1 MRARFVLS
9 EIGIGLWRNVT
20 MTVSAV
26 LTVAVSLAV
35 LGVGILFNSQI
46 DQTRAFWYDQIE
58 LSVFLCAGPGDP
70 ADPAD
75 PCDGAV
81 TSSER
86 DAVRSTLETLPEV
99 QGIVYESQQEAF
111 VRFQEQFQDSPDLV
125 RNVTADVLP
134 ESFRVQLED
143 PEDFSLVTTQ
153 VEDLAGVESVL
164 DVDRLLGNF
173 FTTVGLA
180 RLVTF
185 IVSGTLV
192 LVAVLLIYNT
202 VRVAAYSRRRE
213 TGIMRLVGASN
224 FSIRLPFVLE
234 GAIAGLAGAALAC
247 GLLAAFYYWVFD
259 RLLRPSLSNLT
270 TFVGWETV
278 AWTSLALLLFGAV
291 LSAAASFVTLQRHL
305 KV

>member
-1 MRARFVLS
+1 MRAQFVLS
-9 EIGIGLWRNVT
+9 EIGIGLWRNIT

-46 DQTRAFWYDQIE
+46 DQTREFWYDQIE
-58 LSVFLCAGPGDP
+58 MSVFLQPDI
-70 ADPAD
+70 
-75 PCDGAV
+75 
-81 TSSER
+81 SSVQR
-86 DAVRSTLETLPEV
+86 DTVRATLEGLPQVEA
-99 QGIVYESQQEAF
+99 IIYESQEEAF
-111 VRFQEQFQDSPDLV
+111 ARFQEQFQDSPDLV
-125 RNVTADVLP
+125 RNVTPEVLP
-134 ESFRVQLED
+134 ESFRVQLQD
-143 PEDFSLVTTQ
+143 PEDFPVVTERVATLPG
-153 VEDLAGVESVL
+153 VEDVL

-185 IVSGTLV
+185 VVSGTLV

-202 VRVAAYSRRRE
+202 VRVAAFSRRRE

-224 FSIRLPFVLE
+224 FYIRLPFVLE
-234 GAIAGLAGAALAC
+234 GAIAGFIGAAIAC
-247 GLLAAFYYWVFD
+247 GLLSIFYYWVFE

-270 TFVGWETV
+270 TFVGWDAV
-278 AWTSLALLLFGAV
+278 LWTSGGLLVFGVV
-291 LSAAASFVTLQRHL
+291 LSALASLVTLQRHL